1 MQQNVVGDEN
11 AYENDV
17 DIPQRYC
24 KAAQKMKDST
34 YNLCSVPSLLFPVIS
49 QRSGGNC
56 MREGKDPLDA
66 RHQEEDVEITTT
78 RANPIDDKLSFGI
91 NNSSW
96 LSSILC
102 SHVLSLHYFT
112 HHRAPQQ
119 QPIKYP
125 THVDPHPKSS
135 HSVFLTRLI
144 QPHLIL
150 TKRQKI
156 LPRINSLQGLRLKEI
171 KMIRR

>member
-1 MQQNVVGDEN
+1 
-11 AYENDV
+11 
-17 DIPQRYC
+17 
-24 KAAQKMKDST
+24 
-34 YNLCSVPSLLFPVIS
+34 
-49 QRSGGNC
+49 

-156 LPRINSLQGLRLKEI
+156 LPRINGLHAGIKAQRNQDDKTIILKLTLHH
-171 KMIRR
+171 KNNSHSHFCLNTPALDPKDT